1 MAAVPYTDAIIAP
14 SNYRPLSDVN
24 TTIYAVYDEALMSE
38 SDFASLPYT
47 LTEALVPI
55 PQTLT
60 PSEVTNLSSGG
71 GGGGAGGSARP
82 ASGFVYPR
90 GLA

>member
-47 LTEALVPI
+47 LTEALVPD
-55 PQTLT
+55 PQILT
-60 PSEVTNLSSGG
+60 PSEVTGISSGG
-71 GGGGAGGSARP
+71 TGGGTGSARP

-90 GLA
+90 GLD